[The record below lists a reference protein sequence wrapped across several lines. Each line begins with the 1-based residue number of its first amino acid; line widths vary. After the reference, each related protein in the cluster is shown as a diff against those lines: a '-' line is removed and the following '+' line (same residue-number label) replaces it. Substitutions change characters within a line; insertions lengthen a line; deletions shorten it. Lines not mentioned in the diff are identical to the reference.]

1 MKAEIISIG
10 TELLLG
16 EIVNTNTQFLAEQ
29 LASLG
34 IDLYFTSSVG
44 DNHERLLCVLKQ
56 AWQRSELILTTGGL
70 GPTQDDITREVIAGL
85 LGERLGVDQNLQQSI
100 VSYFD
105 RLGMEMPPSNI
116 RQATLIPSAAAITN
130 PQGTAP
136 GWWVEK
142 EGRIIVTMP
151 GPPSE
156 MQYMWRNEV
165 SPRLQQRTGA
175 VILSRVIKIF
185 GLSEAKVDESVTSLM
200 SSNNP
205 TLATYAKSDGIH
217 LRITAKAAHSAE
229 AQEMISKHEAAVRAI
244 LGDYIWGADDD
255 TQESIVGRL
264 LVAKG
269 QSLAVA
275 ESFTGGF
282 LAYTLASAPD
292 SGSYFKGGLIAASDE
307 AKVALGLDSRLV
319 GGGANA
325 GLAAA
330 MASLARQK
338 LNAGIGIGIE
348 GYTEP
353 AGGVLMGKIFIA
365 IDSEQ
370 AKQNTAQS
378 YSGRHYQL
386 RRRAALYALS
396 DLRKILGSA

>member
-44 DNHERLLCVLKQ
+44 DNHERLLDVLKQ

-70 GPTQDDITREVIAGL
+70 GPTQDDITREAIAGL
-85 LGERLGVDQNLQQSI
+85 LGEKLVVDQNLQQSI

-116 RQATLIPSAAAITN
+116 KQANLIHSAVAITN

-142 EGRIIVTMP
+142 GGRLIVTMP

-205 TLATYAKSDGIH
+205 TLATYAKADGIH

-396 DLRKILGSA
+396 DLRKILGST